1 MVGLLLTLVAPADRL
16 WIIGQ
21 TPHRAVVDVVHL
33 LVRVVLVAACIG
45 CG

>member
-1 MVGLLLTLVAPADRL
+1 MVELLLALAAPTDRP

-21 TPHRAVVDVVHL
+21 TPERVVDDVVHL
-33 LVRVVLVAACIG
+33 LVRVVLVTACIG